1 MIFVL
6 SLGTLF
12 VISIPSVQT
21 HLANRFTKK
30 INKNFE
36 TDFKVDGVAI
46 GFDGSVNLA
55 SFFVAD
61 HHSDTLF
68 YAKNFKTDLYSLSQW
83 VSGNLFFSST
93 EFEEIYFKITQYKGE
108 DKNSLFQFTDKLLAH
123 SNPQTN
129 RPVFVKIDKLNVTDG
144 RFLMINKDSF
154 DKPLEFEKI
163 NLQANDFYILN
174 SGLEVALKKMNFYSN
189 DFGKV
194 NLSNTVLNLNPC
206 EIDLRSF
213 QLSSGDS
220 QIVGNV
226 NLSLPDA
233 GFHRFRERAHFDMNL
248 NGFFSR
254 QLLNNFIDLAED
266 FQPMKFSI
274 LAKGSPNEIEFSN
287 FEIDQDV
294 IQIKSRINLK
304 DAFSEASMKA
314 IVELSSMTVV
324 TNKLAQIIPSKHFNQ
339 FTKPL
344 LRYDPFECRGIFS
357 LEENQLISDLQ
368 LFYGNGSILSKGL
381 FDLFSVEG
389 EFKINYFEIKSF
401 LKKFDLSP
409 WHSKLGSGTSQ
420 LLVTGNRG
428 VRGNMNID
436 FDVDVD
442 EFLFDKEKINK
453 LEIEGALKEK
463 EFITKI
469 IVDDEY
475 VVASSDLLYSWEKDQ
490 HKYQFDLSLDQLNL
504 HHFSNELGG
513 GKAIYSGDLN
523 LYLVGNSFDDL
534 QGNLLFKNIK
544 FENIKQVD
552 SFNDFILETSLSDQK
567 RIIKTINSEI
577 MEINVEGKFQLSKL
591 NSLFYNAISEAFP
604 FAPMKKIDNAQDLV
618 YDIIV
623 QTDHLNAV
631 FPDLVIDKKA
641 Y

>member
-93 EFEEIYFKITQYKGE
+93 DFEEIYFKITQYKGE

-129 RPVFVKIDKLNVTDG
+129 RPVFVKIDKLNVTDA

-154 DKPLEFEKI
+154 DKPLEFDKI
-163 NLQANDFYILN
+163 NLQANDFYIFN

-233 GFHRFRERAHFDMNL
+233 GFHRFRDRAYFDMNL

-254 QLLNNFIDLAED
+254 QLLNNFIDLPED

-274 LAKGSPNEIEFSN
+274 LAKGSPNEIQFSN
-287 FEIDQDV
+287 FEIEQDV

-304 DAFSEASMKA
+304 DAFSEASM
-314 IVELSSMTVV
+314 
-324 TNKLAQIIPSKHFNQ
+324 
-339 FTKPL
+339 
-344 LRYDPFECRGIFS
+344 
-357 LEENQLISDLQ
+357 
-368 LFYGNGSILSKGL
+368 
-381 FDLFSVEG
+381 
-389 EFKINYFEIKSF
+389 
-401 LKKFDLSP
+401 
-409 WHSKLGSGTSQ
+409 
-420 LLVTGNRG
+420 
-428 VRGNMNID
+428 
-436 FDVDVD
+436 
-442 EFLFDKEKINK
+442 
-453 LEIEGALKEK
+453 
-463 EFITKI
+463 
-469 IVDDEY
+469 
-475 VVASSDLLYSWEKDQ
+475 
-490 HKYQFDLSLDQLNL
+490 
-504 HHFSNELGG
+504 
-513 GKAIYSGDLN
+513 
-523 LYLVGNSFDDL
+523 
-534 QGNLLFKNIK
+534 
-544 FENIKQVD
+544 
-552 SFNDFILETSLSDQK
+552 
-567 RIIKTINSEI
+567 
-577 MEINVEGKFQLSKL
+577 
-591 NSLFYNAISEAFP
+591 
-604 FAPMKKIDNAQDLV
+604 
-618 YDIIV
+618 
-623 QTDHLNAV
+623 
-631 FPDLVIDKKA
+631 
-641 Y
+641 